1 MLEKYNSKVLSLL
14 TLAVL
19 LLFTLN
25 SKASSN
31 EQSVLILGDSLS
43 AGYGMELNQGWVSL
57 TQQYYNETSQDI
69 DLINASISGET
80 TAGGLKRL
88 PALLEQHQVDW
99 LLIELG
105 GNDALQGHPPA
116 NIAANLEAIINIAKQ
131 QQIQVAL
138 MQIRI
143 PPNYG
148 KRYIQ
153 TFEQLY
159 PQIAEQ
165 QQVHYLPFFIED
177 IAQQPE
183 LMQQDGIHPNQEAQS
198 LISQKM
204 RALLKDLLAKN

>member
-1 MLEKYNSKVLSLL
+1 MLLKYNSKVLSLL

-19 LLFTLN
+19 LIFTLN

-31 EQSVLILGDSLS
+31 EQSILILGDSLS
-43 AGYGMELNQGWVSL
+43 ASYGMDLDQGWVSL
-57 TQQYYNETSQDI
+57 TQQYYNETAQDI

-88 PALLEQHQVDW
+88 PALLEQYQVDW

-105 GNDALQGHPPA
+105 ANDGLRGHQPTSIA
-116 NIAANLEAIINIAKQ
+116 NNLNAIINLAKQ
-131 QQIQVAL
+131 QQVQVAL
-138 MQIRI
+138 MQMRI

-148 KRYIQ
+148 QRYRQ
-153 TFEQLY
+153 AFENLY
-159 PQIAEQ
+159 PQIAQQ

-177 IAQQPE
+177 IVLKPD
-183 LMQQDGIHPNQEAQS
+183 LMQTDGLHPNQQAQS

-204 RALLKDLLAKN
+204 RVVFKDLLARD

>member
-1 MLEKYNSKVLSLL
+1 MLVKYNSKVLSLL

-31 EQSVLILGDSLS
+31 EQSILILGDSLS
-43 AGYGMELNQGWVSL
+43 AGYGMELNQSWVSL
-57 TQQYYNETSQDI
+57 TQQYYNETSQNI

-88 PALLEQHQVDW
+88 PSLLAQHQVDW
-99 LLIELG
+99 LVIELG
-105 GNDALQGHPPA
+105 GNDGLQGHPPA
-116 NIAANLEAIINIAKQ
+116 NIAANLEAIIDLAKQ
-131 QQIQVAL
+131 QQIKVAL

-148 KRYIQ
+148 KRYLEA
-153 TFEQLY
+153 FENVY

-183 LMQQDGIHPNQEAQS
+183 LMQPDGIHPNQQAQG
-198 LISQKM
+198 LISKKM
-204 RALLKDLLAKN
+204 RGLLTDLLANN